1 MNKNERCTPVYYSPG
16 EEIFCAISHGLGALF
31 GIFALG
37 LMLFYTIKSGNITA
51 MVAGGIYGISLIF
64 LYTMSTLSHAI
75 TNPMAKK
82 VFRILD
88 HATIYLLIAGTY
100 TPISLITLR
109 GPLGWTIFGLQ
120 WVIAAAGIVFNS
132 VALNRSKRFSLW
144 AYIIMG
150 WCIIFAVYPLL
161 THMAPAGFLYLAV
174 GGLFYTAGILFYQM
188 KGVYAHGILHIFVLV
203 GSVLQF
209 ISVYQYVLPLAL

>member
-1 MNKNERCTPVYYSPG
+1 MSKNERCTPVYYAKG

-31 GIFALG
+31 GIGALC
-37 LMLFYTIKSGNITA
+37 LMLFYTIGSGNPTA
-51 MVAGGIYGISLIF
+51 VVAGAIYGISLIF
-64 LYTMSTLSHAI
+64 LYTMSTLSHAL
-75 TNPMAKK
+75 TDPMAKR

-100 TPISLITLR
+100 TPISLITLK
-109 GPLGWTIFGLQ
+109 GPLGWTIFILQ

-144 AYIIMG
+144 AYILMG

-174 GGLFYTAGILFYQM
+174 GGLFYTAGILFYRM
-188 KGVYAHGILHIFVLV
+188 KGVYAHGILHLFVLV

-209 ISVYQYVLPLAL
+209 VSVYQYVLPLAL